1 MSKRMIKGFV
11 LALGAAALLT
21 GVATLSMAEEVAE
34 VLKDVKVNGF
44 ISTSYNYNFNTP
56 NNTPNPPDDRKIQYR
71 PFNENADSFN
81 LDVAELVFQKDA
93 AGLGDIG
100 FRTDLMYGYTVPKAI
115 RSTWPGVTQ
124 SADDDLDI
132 QQTYVRYI
140 APVGSGLTLDF
151 GKFITE
157 MGAEVIEGYDGWGYN
172 YSRSLLF
179 YYTIPYTH
187 TGVRG
192 TYKFNDQFTFMG
204 QVFNG
209 WDNVVDNNSAKS
221 WCAHLMVMP
230 TPETMLNLKY
240 MSGPEQ
246 TNNTTNLRNVVDVN
260 LTTPIVEHLTL
271 SLDYVYGS
279 EKDVPGIGDS
289 TWSGLSGIVRYAA
302 SDRYAI
308 NLRGE
313 VFSDNDGARTGIKQ
327 NMWEVTVTPE
337 FTVKKNMIVR
347 PEYRHDASD
356 ENVFNKDNKLADN
369 KTQDT
374 VAVNV
379 LFYF

>member
-11 LALGAAALLT
+11 LTLGAVALLT
-21 GVATLSMAEEVAE
+21 GIATLSMAEEVAD
-34 VLKDVKVNGF
+34 VLKDVKINGF
-44 ISTSYNYNFNTP
+44 VSTSYNYNLNT
-56 NNTPNPPDDRKIQYR
+56 PDDRKIQYR

-81 LDVAELVFQKDA
+81 LDVVELVFQKEA
-93 AGLGDIG
+93 AEVGDIG

-124 SADDDLDI
+124 SADDDVDI

-179 YYTIPYTH
+179 YNTIPYTH

-230 TPETMLNLKY
+230 TAETMLNLKY

-246 TNNTTNLRNVVDVN
+246 TDNTTNLRNVVDVN
-260 LTTPIVEHLTL
+260 LTTPLMERLTL
-271 SLDYVYGS
+271 NLDYVYGS

-308 NLRGE
+308 NVRGE
-313 VFSDNDGARTGIKQ
+313 VFSDDDGSRTGIKQ

-347 PEYRHDASD
+347 PEYRHDVSD
-356 ENVFNKDNKLADN
+356 EKVFNKDDKLADN

>member
-1 MSKRMIKGFV
+1 MKRSMKKGFI
-11 LALGAAALLT
+11 LTLGAVALLI
-21 GVATLSMAEEVAE
+21 GIATPSMAADASEA
-34 VLKDVKVNGF
+34 LKDVKVNGF
-44 ISTSYNYNFNTP
+44 VSTSYNYNFNTP
-56 NNTPNPPDDRKIQYR
+56 NTRKVEYR

-81 LDVAELVFQKDA
+81 LDVAELVFQKE
-93 AGLGDIG
+93 AGEVGDIG
-100 FRTDLMYGYTVPKAI
+100 FRTDFMYGYTVPKAI
-115 RSTWPGVTQ
+115 RSTWPGTPQ
-124 SADDDLDI
+124 SADDDVDI
-132 QQTYVRYI
+132 QQAYVRYI

-179 YYTIPYTH
+179 YNTIPYTH

-192 TYKFNDQFTFMG
+192 TYKINDQFTFMG
-204 QVFNG
+204 QIFNG

-230 TPETMLNLKY
+230 TADTMLNLKF

-246 TNNTTNLRNVVDVN
+246 TDNTTNLRNVVDVN
-260 LTTPIVEHLTL
+260 LTAPLMERLTL
-271 SLDYVYGS
+271 SLDYVYGN
-279 EKDVPGIGDS
+279 EEDVPGIGDS

-302 SDRYAI
+302 SDSYAI
-308 NLRGE
+308 NVRGE
-313 VFSDNDGARTGIKQ
+313 VFNDDDGARTGIEQ

-337 FTVKKNMIVR
+337 FTVKKNMVIR
-347 PEYRHDASD
+347 PEYRHDVSD
-356 ENVFNKDNKLADN
+356 EKVFTKNSTGADT

-374 VAVNV
+374 VGVNV
-379 LFYF
+379 FFYF

>member
-11 LALGAAALLT
+11 LTLGAVALLT
-21 GVATLSMAEEVAE
+21 GIATLSMAEEVAD
-34 VLKDVKVNGF
+34 VLKDVKINGF
-44 ISTSYNYNFNTP
+44 VSTSYNYNLNT
-56 NNTPNPPDDRKIQYR
+56 PDDRKIQYR

-81 LDVAELVFQKDA
+81 LDAAELVFQKDA
-93 AGLGDIG
+93 AGVGDIG

-115 RSTWPGVTQ
+115 RSTWPGVTP
-124 SADDDLDI
+124 SADDDLDV
-132 QQTYVRYI
+132 QQTYIRYI

-192 TYKFNDQFTFMG
+192 TYKFNDQVTFMG

-230 TPETMLNLKY
+230 TAETMFNLKY

-246 TNNTTNLRNVVDVN
+246 TDNTTNLRNVVDVN

-271 SLDYVYGS
+271 SLDYV
-279 EKDVPGIGDS
+279 
-289 TWSGLSGIVRYAA
+289 
-302 SDRYAI
+302 
-308 NLRGE
+308 
-313 VFSDNDGARTGIKQ
+313 
-327 NMWEVTVTPE
+327 
-337 FTVKKNMIVR
+337 
-347 PEYRHDASD
+347 
-356 ENVFNKDNKLADN
+356 
-369 KTQDT
+369 
-374 VAVNV
+374 
-379 LFYF
+379 

>member
-1 MSKRMIKGFV
+1 VMG
-11 LALGAAALLT
+11 
-21 GVATLSMAEEVAE
+21 
-34 VLKDVKVNGF
+34 
-44 ISTSYNYNFNTP
+44 
-56 NNTPNPPDDRKIQYR
+56 
-71 PFNENADSFN
+71 
-81 LDVAELVFQKDA
+81 
-93 AGLGDIG
+93 
-100 FRTDLMYGYTVPKAI
+100 
-115 RSTWPGVTQ
+115 W
-124 SADDDLDI
+124 
-132 QQTYVRYI
+132 YVI
-140 APVGSGLTLDF
+140 V
-151 GKFITE
+151 
-157 MGAEVIEGYDGWGYN
+157 GYDLWGYN
-172 YSRSLLF
+172 YSRCLLF
-179 YYTIPYTH
+179 YNTIPYTH

-230 TPETMLNLKY
+230 TAETMVNLKY

-246 TNNTTNLRNVVDVN
+246 TDNTSNLRNVVDVN
-260 LTTPIVEHLTL
+260 LTTPLMEGLTL
-271 SLDYVYGS
+271 NLDYVYGS

-308 NLRGE
+308 NVRGE
-313 VFSDNDGARTGIKQ
+313 VFNDDDGARTGIEQ

-347 PEYRHDASD
+347 PEYRHDVSD
-356 ENVFNKDNKLADN
+356 EKVFNVDDKLADK